1 MEDVR
6 RMVAKGDRVAI
17 ATVVDTRRS
26 APRPLGSRLAV
37 SSAGEMVGSVSG
49 GCVES
54 DVYLRAEEV
63 LAGGPPQLLQYGIS
77 DDDAFDV
84 GLPCGGEI
92 EVFVQMLDPEE
103 LDRIGSADQR
113 GERLSVTTTLNGDSA
128 GAKAYGEGEGHSSAV
143 RTDETTF
150 VEHFAPPPVVM
161 IFGAVDT
168 GQALCRMAKQVGF
181 TTIVS
186 DARAKFATP
195 ERLPDADELIVGWPA
210 MAYDAHAARRRHLR
224 RRPDPR
230 PALRRARPGPGAALR
245 RALHRR
251 AREPARAGD
260 AARAPAERGLHR
272 RRDRPDP
279 RPARPRHRR
288 GHARRDRRLDP
299 GRDPGR
305 PVGARGRPALAEE
318 RAHHRSGLTQ
328 DTACK
333 IGV

>member
-1 MEDVR
+1 
-6 RMVAKGDRVAI
+6 MVAKGDRVAI

-103 LDRIGSADQR
+103 LDRIDSAVQS

-150 VEHFAPPPVVM
+150 VEHFAPPPVVV

-168 GQALCRMAKQVGF
+168 GAGAVPDGQAGRLHDDRLGRPREVR
-181 TTIVS
+181 
-186 DARAKFATP
+186 DA
-195 ERLPDADELIVGWPA
+195 
-210 MAYDAHAARRRHLR
+210 
-224 RRPDPR
+224 
-230 PALRRARPGPGAALR
+230 GAA
-245 RALHRR
+245 
-251 AREPARAGD
+251 AG
-260 AARAPAERGLHR
+260 R
-272 RRDRPDP
+272 RRDHRRMAGDGLRRTTRSTTPPTSSSSRTTRASTSP
-279 RPARPRHRR
+279 RWARRCAPTRRTSARSAAGGRRPR
-288 GHARRDRRLDP
+288 A
-299 GRDPGR
+299 
-305 PVGARGRPALAEE
+305 ASA
-318 RAHHRSGLTQ
+318 S
-328 DTACK
+328 
-333 IGV
+333 